1 MKLGRNLARTFLDY
15 YKLQNLIIFNPTT
28 AITPK
33 NVNYIKTSNTS
44 QNLSSFNANTT
55 TPANATNPNN
65 ITANNT
71 NQVTNNNG
79 SSSAST
85 SKDSSSSI
93 AAPVNN
99 NNNNNKPVSTSRMS
113 KNINQTLKPLS
124 SLSLAGH
131 NSSSSLNNGKD
142 ENSSSGKAVTP
153 QSATS
158 TDSTAATTGVTFS
171 LG

>member
-65 ITANNT
+65 TTASTTTTANNT

-93 AAPVNN
+93 AVPV
-99 NNNNNKPVSTSRMS
+99 NNNNKPVSTSRMS
-113 KNINQTLKPLS
+113 KNINQTHRSRFRL
-124 SLSLAGH
+124 
-131 NSSSSLNNGKD
+131 
-142 ENSSSGKAVTP
+142 
-153 QSATS
+153 
-158 TDSTAATTGVTFS
+158 
-171 LG
+171 

>member
-28 AITPK
+28 AIAPK

-44 QNLSSFNANTT
+44 QNLSSFNVNNTVSPTASATNPVGSTSTT
-55 TPANATNPNN
+55 TPTNTNN
-65 ITANNT
+65 I
-71 NQVTNNNG
+71 NNG
-79 SSSAST
+79 SNSAST
-85 SKDSSSSI
+85 CKDSSSSI
-93 AAPVNN
+93 ASV
-99 NNNNNKPVSTSRMS
+99 KPASTTRMS

-124 SLSLAGH
+124 SLSLGG
-131 NSSSSLNNGKD
+131 NSSSSLSNVKDDTASNGKT
-142 ENSSSGKAVTP
+142 VMP